1 MRVVPA
7 GRDLDFG
14 HQIRMK
20 LTSSERCLGLGS
32 IATGWISC
40 KSVTDGNQPQNSVGC
55 GSFRVKV
62 AIKR

>member
-1 MRVVPA
+1 
-7 GRDLDFG
+7 
-14 HQIRMK
+14 MK